1 MYKIKYIYL
10 KPLYYFIYIWVIFI
24 ILRYMPIVQ
33 WHTLHFE
40 TIIYLISIFIIII
53 VSYIIVALYISNKK
67 SLVLKVD
74 INYKKLKKLYFYLLF
89 FSVFSLILIVLKFY
103 FDTLTY
109 DSYNITELRYA
120 KMSDTRRSSSL
131 ISVFATMFSGFMI
144 VFYIFTYWYREYLP
158 KSYYQI
164 SAVFFIFFLLST
176 LLSGGR
182 NGMFISLLMVF
193 LAIKYKNI
201 FRVRKISKYSF
212 KRIFIIL
219 SIVMLFLYI
228 TSVIFLERME
238 LRERTLI
245 TSFEYIASA
254 YNIEFNQ
261 YLINLLNIEIINI
274 VIFLFLFL
282 FFYLMHSLD
291 QFDVAFMSPVGNLF
305 PYLGAMTFYPVV
317 QLLNKLGFSI
327 VPIDI
332 ILKDIVNPG
341 NYTTLFGPLYF
352 DFNIFGSYIFIFM
365 IIVVY
370 IYNYSIFLKKKSF
383 ISYMIIILISI
394 SFLLSPIYSFFTL
407 GVFFPI
413 VFALLIF
420 YIISKFIK
428 VDSYQIFEKRNYN

>member
-1 MYKIKYIYL
+1 
-10 KPLYYFIYIWVIFI
+10 
-24 ILRYMPIVQ
+24 
-33 WHTLHFE
+33 
-40 TIIYLISIFIIII
+40 
-53 VSYIIVALYISNKK
+53 
-67 SLVLKVD
+67 
-74 INYKKLKKLYFYLLF
+74 
-89 FSVFSLILIVLKFY
+89 
-103 FDTLTY
+103 
-109 DSYNITELRYA
+109 
-120 KMSDTRRSSSL
+120 
-131 ISVFATMFSGFMI
+131 
-144 VFYIFTYWYREYLP
+144 
-158 KSYYQI
+158 
-164 SAVFFIFFLLST
+164 
-176 LLSGGR
+176 
-182 NGMFISLLMVF
+182 
-193 LAIKYKNI
+193 
-201 FRVRKISKYSF
+201 
-212 KRIFIIL
+212 
-219 SIVMLFLYI
+219 
-228 TSVIFLERME
+228 
-238 LRERTLI
+238 
-245 TSFEYIASA
+245 
-254 YNIEFNQ
+254 
-261 YLINLLNIEIINI
+261 
-274 VIFLFLFL
+274 
-282 FFYLMHSLD
+282 LD